1 MNKNTI
7 YCIDAMDGLRQLEDE
22 SIDLIVTDPP
32 YKTTSRG
39 NAGGLGGYFKNK
51 DTLKGTMFKDNKIE
65 ISEWLPEIY
74 RVLKESGHCYIMTN
88 NKNIVHYLNVIDK
101 SQFHFIKNLIWVKQ
115 NKIVGNAYMS
125 QYEYVIMLRK
135 GRHKFIN
142 HCGTSD
148 VLQVPLQKLKDN
160 NNKPLHVT
168 EKPVELTN
176 ILIRNSSN
184 EGDTILDPFAGI
196 GGSCVSA
203 KLLKRHYIGFEINEH
218 YQKIAMKRVIDCE

>member
-1 MNKNTI
+1 MNKDAI

-148 VLQVPLQKLKDN
+148 VLQVPLQKLKDTD
-160 NNKPLHVT
+160 NKPLHVT

-184 EGDTILDPFAGI
+184 EGDTILDPFVGI

-203 KLLKRHYIGFEINEH
+203 KLLKRHFIGFEINEH
-218 YQKIAMKRVIDCE
+218 YQKIAMKRVSYCE